1 MVMQLLERYLQAV
14 KFWLP
19 KEQKEDIIAELSED
33 IHSQIDEKE
42 AELGR
47 KLNEVEL
54 EAILRQRGRPI
65 LVANRYLPQEQLIG
79 PVLFPI
85 YRLVLKIVMLCYL
98 APWTVTWIALLIF
111 YSGYA
116 AKFASHSWVEILGS
130 LWAQLWG
137 TAFLAAGTVTLV
149 FAILERAQRKSHFL
163 EEWNPR
169 KLPPVNNP
177 NLISRFN
184 SIVELAANMIFCL
197 WWTANMF
204 TGVVLNQV
212 NLRIALAP
220 VPWRYFFWGFL
231 LISFVNI
238 GLAVANLARPYWTAP
253 RAAIRLVSDM
263 AGSVFFCWLL
273 KANIL
278 AELSGASIPPEK
290 AVQVTALL
298 NLWMGRIFPIA
309 VILGVVVAVV
319 NIVRIVRVAAP
330 PPHIPGET
338 AAMA

>member
-19 KEQKEDIIAELSED
+19 KGQKEDIIAELSED
-33 IHSQIDEKE
+33 IHSQIEEKE

-47 KLNEVEL
+47 KLNELEL
-54 EAILRQRGRPI
+54 ESILKQLGRPI

-98 APWTVTWIALLIF
+98 VPWTVTWIALLIF
-111 YSGYA
+111 NSGYA
-116 AKFASHSWVEILGS
+116 AKFAAHSWVEILGS

-149 FAILERAQRKSHFL
+149 FAILERVQRKSHFL

-177 NLISRFN
+177 NVISRFN
-184 SIVELAANMIFCL
+184 SVVELAANMFFCV
-197 WWTANMF
+197 WWTGHMAS
-204 TGVVLNQV
+204 GVVLNQV

-220 VPWRYFFWGFL
+220 APWRYFFWGFL
-231 LISFVNI
+231 LIAFVNI
-238 GLAVANLARPYWTAP
+238 GLAIANFARPYWTAH
-253 RAAIRLVSDM
+253 RAAIRFVSDM

-273 KANIL
+273 KANLLIEI
-278 AELSGASIPPEK
+278 AGASIPPAK
-290 AVQVTALL
+290 ALQLTAAI
-298 NLWMGRIFPIA
+298 NFWMVKMFPAA
-309 VILGVVVAVV
+309 VIFGVVIAVV
-319 NIVRIVRVAAP
+319 NIFRIVRVAAP
-330 PPHIPGET
+330 TAHVPGET
-338 AAMA
+338 TAMA

>member
-19 KEQKEDIIAELSED
+19 KDQKEDIIAELSED
-33 IHSQIDEKE
+33 IRSQIDEKE
-42 AELGR
+42 TELGR

-54 EAILRQRGRPI
+54 ESILKQRGRPI

-98 APWTVTWIALLIF
+98 VPWTVTWIALLIF
-111 YSGYA
+111 NSGYA
-116 AKFASHSWVEILGS
+116 AKFAGHSWVEILGS

-149 FAILERAQRKSHFL
+149 FAILERVQRQSHFL

-197 WWTANMF
+197 WWTANMS

-220 VPWRYFFWGFL
+220 ALWRYFFWGFL
-231 LISFVNI
+231 LIAFVNI
-238 GLAVANLARPYWTAP
+238 GLAVANLARPYWTAR

-290 AVQVTALL
+290 AIQVTALL
-298 NLWMGRIFPIA
+298 NLWMGRVFPIA
-309 VILGVVVAVV
+309 VIFGLVIAVV
-319 NIVRIVRVAAP
+319 NILRIVRVAAP
-330 PPHIPGET
+330 TAHIPGET

>member
-19 KEQKEDIIAELSED
+19 REQREDIIAELSED
-33 IHSQIDEKE
+33 IRSQIDEQE

-47 KLNEVEL
+47 KLNEAEL
-54 EAILRQRGRPI
+54 EAILKQRGRPI

-98 APWTVTWIALLIF
+98 VPWTVTWIALLIF
-111 YSGYA
+111 NSGYA
-116 AKFASHSWVEILGS
+116 AKFASHSWLEILGS

-137 TAFLAAGTVTLV
+137 TAFLAGGTVTLV
-149 FAILERAQRKSHFL
+149 FAILERAQRKTHFL

-177 NLISRFN
+177 NVISRFN
-184 SIVELAANMIFCL
+184 SMVELAVNMVFCL
-197 WWTANMF
+197 WWTANMS

-212 NLRIALAP
+212 NLRIVLAP
-220 VPWRYFFWGFL
+220 APWRYFFWGFL
-231 LISFVNI
+231 LIAFVNI
-238 GLAVANLARPYWTAP
+238 GLAVVNLARPCWTAS
-253 RAAIRLVSDM
+253 RAAIRLGSDV

-273 KANIL
+273 KANL
-278 AELSGASIPPEK
+278 LVEFSGASIPPEK
-290 AVQVTALL
+290 SVQLLALI
-298 NLWMGRIFPIA
+298 NLWMGRMFPLA
-309 VILGVVVAVV
+309 LILGVVVAVV

-330 PPHIPGET
+330 SAQVPGET

>member
-1 MVMQLLERYLQAV
+1 MQLLERYLQAV

-33 IHSQIDEKE
+33 IRSQIDEKE

-54 EAILRQRGRPI
+54 EAILKQRGRPI
-65 LVANRYLPQEQLIG
+65 LVANRYLPQEHLIG

-85 YRLVLKIVMLCYL
+85 YRLVLKIVAVCYL
-98 APWTVTWIALLIF
+98 VPWTVTWIALLIF
-111 YSGYA
+111 NSGYV
-116 AKFASHSWVEILGS
+116 AKFADHSWVEILGS

-149 FAILERAQRKSHFL
+149 FAILERVQRKSHFL

-177 NLISRFN
+177 NVISRFN
-184 SIVELAANMIFCL
+184 SIVELAANFFFCV
-197 WWTANMF
+197 WWTGHMSS
-204 TGVVLNQV
+204 GVVLNQV

-231 LISFVNI
+231 LIAFVNI
-238 GLAVANLARPYWTAP
+238 GLAVANLARPCWTAR
-253 RAAIRLVSDM
+253 RATIRLVSDM

-298 NLWMGRIFPIA
+298 NLWMGRVFPIA
-309 VILGVVVAVV
+309 VILGVVIAVV
-319 NIVRIVRVAAP
+319 NIFRIVRVSAP
-330 PPHIPGET
+330 TAHVPGET
-338 AAMA
+338 IAMA

>member
-19 KEQKEDIIAELSED
+19 KDQKEDIIAELSED
-33 IHSQIDEKE
+33 IRSQIDEKE
-42 AELGR
+42 TELGR

-54 EAILRQRGRPI
+54 EAIIKKRGRPI
-65 LVANRYLPQEQLIG
+65 LVANRYLPQEHLIG

-85 YRLVLKIVMLCYL
+85 YRSVLKIVAVCYL
-98 APWTVTWIALLIF
+98 VPWAVTWIALLIF
-111 YSGYA
+111 NSGYS
-116 AKFASHSWVEILGS
+116 AKFAGHSWVEAFGYLWAS
-130 LWAQLWG
+130 LWS
-137 TAFLAAGTVTLV
+137 TAFLAAGIVTLI
-149 FAILERAQRKSHFL
+149 FAILERVQLKNHFL
-163 EEWNPR
+163 EEWDPR

-177 NLISRFN
+177 NVISRFN
-184 SIVELAANMIFCL
+184 SIVELAANFFFCV
-197 WWTANMF
+197 WWTGHMSS
-204 TGVVLNQV
+204 GVVLNQV

-220 VPWRYFFWGFL
+220 APWRYFFWGFL
-231 LISFVNI
+231 LIAFVNI
-238 GLAVANLARPYWTAP
+238 GLAIANLARPYWTAG

-290 AVQVTALL
+290 ALQVTALL

-319 NIVRIVRVAAP
+319 NIFRIVRVSAP
-330 PPHIPGET
+330 TAHIPGET
-338 AAMA
+338 TAMA

>member
-1 MVMQLLERYLQAV
+1 MQLLERYLQAV

-33 IHSQIDEKE
+33 IRSQIDEKE

-47 KLNEVEL
+47 KLNEAEL
-54 EAILRQRGRPI
+54 EAILKQRGRPI
-65 LVANRYLPQEQLIG
+65 LLANRYLPQEQLIG

-98 APWTVTWIALLIF
+98 VPWAVTWIALLIF
-111 YSGYA
+111 NSGYA
-116 AKFASHSWVEILGS
+116 TKFAGHSWVEILGS

-149 FAILERAQRKSHFL
+149 FAILERVQRKSHFL

-184 SIVELAANMIFCL
+184 SIVELAANMFFCI
-197 WWTANMF
+197 WWTGHMSS
-204 TGVVLNQV
+204 GVVLNQV

-220 VPWRYFFWGFL
+220 APWRYFFWGFL
-231 LISFVNI
+231 LIAFVNI
-238 GLAVANLARPYWTAP
+238 GLAIANLARPYWTAP

-273 KANIL
+273 KANLLVGIT
-278 AELSGASIPPEK
+278 GASIPPAK
-290 AVQVTALL
+290 ALQLTAAI
-298 NLWMGRIFPIA
+298 NFWMVKMFPVA
-309 VILGVVVAVV
+309 VIFGVVIAVV
-319 NIVRIVRVAAP
+319 NIIRIVRVAAP
-330 PPHIPGET
+330 TAHAPGET